1 MILQVSSARQPTG
14 PFLHTRAALTA
25 SGAEFIQL
33 EMWACPA
40 FVLGNVGEHFTKA
53 KENILPK

>member
-1 MILQVSSARQPTG
+1 M
-14 PFLHTRAALTA
+14 